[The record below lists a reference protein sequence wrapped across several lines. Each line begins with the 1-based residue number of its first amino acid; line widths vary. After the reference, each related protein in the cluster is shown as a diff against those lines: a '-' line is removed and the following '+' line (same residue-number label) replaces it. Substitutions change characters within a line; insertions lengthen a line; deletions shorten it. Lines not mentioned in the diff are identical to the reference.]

1 MSPLLLALVGGLIVF
16 GLLVVIFVLF
26 VGGSATR
33 GRLAAAAKAGEAP
46 APAPPPETSA
56 GLGRGPDPLPQ
67 VSEALEKMA
76 FWDNMQLELLRA
88 GLMLRPSEALIISLI
103 TALICLALGW
113 LLTGQPLHGVLLGA
127 LGLAAPYMYMK
138 NRSAKRQASLASQLP
153 DALDM
158 LSAAL
163 RSGYALTRGFQVV
176 ASQMH
181 PPISEEFDRLMR
193 EVRVGISVSE
203 ALDSMLTRSNS
214 YDLELVIAAIQT
226 QLTMGGNLAEVL
238 DNIAGMVR
246 ERVRLQ
252 GEINAATSEG
262 RMSASILV
270 AMPIIMGVAISV
282 INPSYMEP
290 LFTEKLGLM
299 MLGAA
304 GLLMLAG
311 IAIIHKML
319 DIDI

>member
-1 MSPLLLALVGGLIVF
+1 
-16 GLLVVIFVLF
+16 
-26 VGGSATR
+26 
-33 GRLAAAAKAGEAP
+33 
-46 APAPPPETSA
+46 
-56 GLGRGPDPLPQ
+56 
-67 VSEALEKMA
+67 
-76 FWDNMQLELLRA
+76 
-88 GLMLRPSEALIISLI
+88 MLRPSEALIICLI
-103 TALICLALGW
+103 TSLICLALGW
-113 LLTGQPLHGVLLGA
+113 LLTGQPLHGALLGG
-127 LGLAAPYMYMK
+127 LGMVAPYVYMK
-138 NRSAKRQASLASQLP
+138 NRSAKRQASLTSQLP

-181 PPISEEFDRLMR
+181 PPISEEFDRLLR

-203 ALDSMLTRSNS
+203 ALDSMLTRSDS

-238 DNIAGMVR
+238 DNIAGMIR
-246 ERVRLQ
+246 ERVKLQ

-299 MLGAA
+299 MLGGA

>member
-1 MSPLLLALVGGLIVF
+1 MSPVFLALVGGLIVF
-16 GLLVVIFVLF
+16 GLLAMIFVLF
-26 VGGSATR
+26 TGASKARDRLKATTR
-33 GRLAAAAKAGEAP
+33 ARETV
-46 APAPPPETSA
+46 APPQDTPTRF
-56 GLGRGPDPLPQ
+56 GRGADPLPQ
-67 VSEALEKMA
+67 VSEVLEGMA

-88 GLMLRPSEALIISLI
+88 GLLLRPSEALIISVI
-103 TALICLALGW
+103 TGAICLALGW
-113 LLTGQPLHGVLLGA
+113 LLTGQPLHGVLLGG
-127 LGLAAPYMYMK
+127 LGLATPYMYMK
-138 NRSAKRQASLASQLP
+138 NRSAKRQATLTSQLP

-181 PPISEEFDRLMR
+181 APISEEFDRLLR
-193 EVRVGISVSE
+193 EVRVGISVTE

-238 DNIAGMVR
+238 DNIAGMIR

-282 INPSYMEP
+282 INPTYMEP

-299 MLGAA
+299 MLGGA

-311 IAIIHKML
+311 MAIIHKML

>member
-1 MSPLLLALVGGLIVF
+1 MSPWLIALIGGLVVF
-16 GLLVVIFVLF
+16 GLLVVVFVLLT
-26 VGGSATR
+26 GGSKTR
-33 GRLAAAAKAGEAP
+33 NRLAATTSSNAAP
-46 APAPPPETSA
+46 ARVTKEPPRFGSNI
-56 GLGRGPDPLPQ
+56 DPLPKI
-67 VSEALEKMA
+67 SEALQRMP

-88 GLMLRPSEALIISLI
+88 GFMLRPSEALIISLI
-103 TALICLALGW
+103 SCLICLSLGW
-113 LLTGQPLHGVLLGA
+113 LLTGQPLHGVLLGG
-127 LGLAAPYMYMK
+127 LGLVAPYMYMK
-138 NRSAKRQASLASQLP
+138 NKSAKRQANLTSQLP

-181 PPISEEFDRLMR
+181 APISEEFDRLLR

-203 ALDSMLTRSNS
+203 ALDNMLTRTDS
-214 YDLELVIAAIQT
+214 YDLELVIAAVQT

-238 DNIAGMVR
+238 DNIAGMIR
-246 ERVRLQ
+246 ERVKLQ

-290 LFTEKLGLM
+290 LFHEKLGLM

-311 IAIIHKML
+311 MAIIHKML

>member
-1 MSPLLLALVGGLIVF
+1 MTPGVLAVVGGLIVF
-16 GLLVVIFVLF
+16 GLLAVIFVMF
-26 VGGSATR
+26 TGGSRTR
-33 GRLAAAAKAGEAP
+33 GRLEATSDSAATQAPVAQAP
-46 APAPPPETSA
+46 ARF
-56 GLGRGPDPLPQ
+56 GRGADPLPQ
-67 VSEALEKMA
+67 VSEALQGMA

-88 GLMLRPSEALIISLI
+88 GLMLRPSEALIISVI
-103 TALICLALGW
+103 TSAICLALGW
-113 LLTGQPLHGVLLGA
+113 LLTGQPLHGILLGG

-138 NRSAKRQASLASQLP
+138 NKSAKRQATLTSQLP

-181 PPISEEFDRLMR
+181 APIAEEFDRLLR

-203 ALDSMLTRSNS
+203 ALDEMLARSNS
-214 YDLELVIAAIQT
+214 YDLELVIAAVQT

-238 DNIAGMVR
+238 DNIAGMIR

-282 INPSYMEP
+282 INPTYMEP
-290 LFTEKLGLM
+290 LFNEKLGLM

-311 IAIIHKML
+311 MAIIHKML

>member
-1 MSPLLLALVGGLIVF
+1 MTPWLLAVVGGLIVF
-16 GLLVVIFVLF
+16 GLLAVIFVMF
-26 VGGSATR
+26 TGGSRTR
-33 GRLAAAAKAGEAP
+33 GRLEATSDSAATQAPVAQAP
-46 APAPPPETSA
+46 ARF
-56 GLGRGPDPLPQ
+56 GRGADPLPQ
-67 VSEALEKMA
+67 VSETLQGMA

-103 TALICLALGW
+103 TSLICLALGW
-113 LLTGQPLHGVLLGA
+113 LLTGQPLHGILLGG
-127 LGLAAPYMYMK
+127 LGMGAPYMYMK
-138 NRSAKRQASLASQLP
+138 NRSAKRQAALTSQLP

-181 PPISEEFDRLMR
+181 APLSEEFDRLLR

-203 ALDSMLTRSNS
+203 ALDDMLARSNS
-214 YDLELVIAAIQT
+214 YDLELVIAAVQT

-238 DNIAGMVR
+238 DNISGMIR

-282 INPSYMEP
+282 INPTYMEP

-299 MLGAA
+299 MLGGA

-311 IAIIHKML
+311 MAIIHKML

>member
-1 MSPLLLALVGGLIVF
+1 MTPGVLAVVGGLIVF
-16 GLLVVIFVLF
+16 GLLAVIFVMF
-26 VGGSATR
+26 TGGSRTR
-33 GRLAAAAKAGEAP
+33 GRLEATSDSAATQAPVAQAP
-46 APAPPPETSA
+46 ARF
-56 GLGRGPDPLPQ
+56 GRGADPLPQ
-67 VSEALEKMA
+67 VSEALQGMA
-76 FWDNMQLELLRA
+76 FWDSMQLELLRA

-103 TALICLALGW
+103 TSLICLALGW
-113 LLTGQPLHGVLLGA
+113 LLTGQPLHGILLGG
-127 LGLAAPYMYMK
+127 LGLTAPYMYMK
-138 NRSAKRQASLASQLP
+138 NKSAKRQAALTSQLP

-158 LSAAL
+158 LGAAL

-181 PPISEEFDRLMR
+181 APISEEFDRLLR

-203 ALDSMLTRSNS
+203 ALDEMLARSNS
-214 YDLELVIAAIQT
+214 YDLELVIAAVQT

-238 DNIAGMVR
+238 DNIGGMIR

-282 INPSYMEP
+282 INPTYMEP
-290 LFTEKLGLM
+290 LFNEKLGLM

-311 IAIIHKML
+311 MAIIHKML